1 MEQQLPPAGWYPD
14 PAAPDAQR
22 YWDGQAWTTHT
33 HSASASTSGVLREET
48 IVVKS
53 LPPSQWSRQQRTH
66 VSIAIGLPL
75 LLLVGLMFVLVGG
88 SAKEESTS
96 VTTTP
101 RAEQTNA
108 EPDEDGVVATALTT
122 VAPTTTTPR
131 SSTTTSPPPVDPTRV
146 EAGTYAVPSEIAPG
160 TYRVSIHW
168 ARLDENRDVIDNDLT
183 ISGVSIMTVYPSDSF
198 IELSGTAMPV
208 DLLPTIDPIASGY
221 NQGTYLV
228 GPDIEPGNYE
238 VTAQP
243 GATAYAARLGEDLSV
258 IETDQNDDRVT
269 IEVLPDDF
277 ALRYTGTLERLD

>member
-1 MEQQLPPAGWYPD
+1 MEEQLPPAGWYPD
-14 PAAPDAQR
+14 PASPDAQR
-22 YWDGQAWTTHT
+22 YWDGQAWTSHT
-33 HSASASTSGVLREET
+33 HSATASKGNVPREKA

-66 VSIAIGLPL
+66 VLIAIGLPL
-75 LLLVGLMFVLVGG
+75 LLLVGLIFVLVSG
-88 SAKEESTS
+88 SAEEESAS
-96 VTTTP
+96 VATTHS
-101 RAEQTNA
+101 EQTNP
-108 EPDEDGVVATALTT
+108 EPDEDGVVATSLTT
-122 VAPTTTTPR
+122 IAPTTTRR

-146 EAGTYAVPSEIAPG
+146 EAGTYAVPTEIAPG

-228 GPDIEPGNYE
+228 GPDIQPGTYG

-243 GATAYAARLGEDLSV
+243 GATAYVARLGEDLS
-258 IETDQNDDRVT
+258 IIGTDQNDDRVT
-269 IEVLPDDF
+269 VEVLPGDF

>member
-1 MEQQLPPAGWYPD
+1 M
-14 PAAPDAQR
+14 
-22 YWDGQAWTTHT
+22 
-33 HSASASTSGVLREET
+33 
-48 IVVKS
+48 
-53 LPPSQWSRQQRTH
+53 
-66 VSIAIGLPL
+66 SIALGVPL
-75 LLLVGLMFVLVGG
+75 LLLVGLIFMLVRG
-88 SAKEESTS
+88 SAEGESAS
-96 VTTTP
+96 VATT
-101 RAEQTNA
+101 RSDLTNTA
-108 EPDEDGVVATALTT
+108 PDEDGVAATSLTT
-122 VAPTTTTPR
+122 IAPTSTTRR
-131 SSTTTSPPPVDPTRV
+131 SSTTTSPPPIDPTRV

-183 ISGVSIMTVYPSDSF
+183 ITGVSIMTVYPSDSF

-228 GPDIEPGNYE
+228 GPDIQPGTYD

-243 GATAYAARLGEDLSV
+243 GATAYVARLEEDLSV

-269 IEVLPDDF
+269 IEVLPGDF